1 MTTPTNSPQQM
12 MADMHDLDPEPRYNS
27 LKAVDDADHLF
38 AHAAPPQLARQ
49 AAGEPVAAPPPVPP
63 AAPAPG
69 VAGGLKEFPLGAG
82 LAHVPVALLVD
93 EELSTLHDP
102 KHAAGPGHFIVVCD
116 RSPSMALLNNRPDAE
131 RCAAVLAAE
140 VVRRLPAKL
149 ADMAAIAEPHCPTI
163 TPVCFAGGVGW
174 TDDDDQPYEEFDT
187 TEARIKA
194 MTVGEVNRN
203 TARFD
208 ACEGVI
214 GPLVGK
220 LNETYALNANGIVT
234 GSGTNIIGALRWGER
249 AGRILCEQHGGYAV
263 VILITD
269 GDATVPHGCTA
280 SDFIR
285 GCLEDDRCAAASG
298 APFGSPVSFAA
309 LMVGNEVQP
318 KALKELIGT
327 KGMLAYAQTPPA
339 IESALDTLIKPFVER
354 PMRAL
359 DTITF
364 TRFLYE
370 DAASDAGTVVC
381 SLHHHGPLHLAENR
395 EALFEVAVP
404 PEPRGPTNQLPPSAL
419 RVEVLTGV
427 NLLDWARTTLV
438 AAHHFHHPS
447 GLAHPEGE
455 FSPLA
460 VQLARAKTL
469 HNEFKKIETQSPDW
483 PCTAG
488 TARQPLGK
496 RTTFEIPVKAVAACH
511 GQMSARP
518 ARGWWNRVL
527 DQQRF
532 VNDGIF
538 GHVRKG
544 MQFYDHVAAAFNGPM
559 SRRQASAVASDIA
572 YRAAS
577 VGRAGTSERMRS
589 LAADVEQ
596 VEVDDDEAGP
606 FSPAHYVAAASSQ
619 GVSAQ

>member
-1 MTTPTNSPQQM
+1 MTTPTDAQQM

-27 LKAVDDADHLF
+27 LKAEDDDDHLF
-38 AHAAPPQLARQ
+38 AHAAPPQLGRQ
-49 AAGEPVAAPPPVPP
+49 AAAPPPVPP
-63 AAPAPG
+63 AVPPPG

-102 KHAAGPGHFIVVCD
+102 KHAVRSVHIIAGWD
-116 RSPSMALLNNRPDAE
+116 RSPSMALFRNRPNAE

-140 VVRRLPAKL
+140 VVRRLPAKF
-149 ADMAAIAEPHCPTI
+149 ADMAALAEPHCATI
-163 TPVCFAGGVGW
+163 TNFCFAGGVGW
-174 TDDDDQPYEEFDT
+174 TDDDDQPYEDFNT

-203 TARFD
+203 TARFE
-208 ACEGVI
+208 ACESVI

-220 LNETYALNANGIVT
+220 LNETYALNANGIAT
-234 GSGTNIIGALRWGER
+234 GSGTNIVGALRWGER
-249 AGRILCEQHGGYAV
+249 AGRILCEQHGGYALV
-263 VILITD
+263 VLITD
-269 GDATVPHGCTA
+269 GDATVPHDCTA
-280 SDFIR
+280 SDLIR
-285 GCLEDDRCAAASG
+285 GCLEDDRRAAASG

-318 KALKELIGT
+318 KALKELVGT
-327 KGMLAYAQTPPA
+327 KGMLAYAQSPAA
-339 IESALDTLIKPFVER
+339 IESALDTLLKPFFER

-359 DTITF
+359 DTIAF

-370 DAASDAGTVVC
+370 DAASDAGVVVC

-404 PEPRGPTNQLPPSAL
+404 PEPRALGGGQAPVAL

-427 NLLDWARTTLV
+427 NLLDWARKITV
-438 AAHHFHHPS
+438 D
-447 GLAHPEGE
+447 AHPGGFLEQDG
-455 FSPLA
+455 PWTALA
-460 VQLARAKTL
+460 EALARAKTL
-469 HNEFKKIETQSPDW
+469 HNEFQKIQTQFPDW
-483 PCTAG
+483 PRTTG

-496 RTTFEIPVKAVAACH
+496 RATFEIPAKAVAA
-511 GQMSARP
+511 GPLTGGAWTSFRP
-518 ARGWWNRVL
+518 AMGWWNRIL
-527 DQQRF
+527 EQQRF

-559 SRRQASAVASDIA
+559 SRREASAVASDIA

-596 VEVDDDEAGP
+596 VEVDDDGECA
-606 FSPAHYVAAASSQ
+606 FSPSHYVAAASSQ
-619 GVSAQ
+619 SVS

>member
-1 MTTPTNSPQQM
+1 MTTDNSPEQM

-27 LKAVDDADHLF
+27 LKAYDDPDHLA
-38 AHAAPPQLARQ
+38 AHAAPPQLRRQ
-49 AAGEPVAAPPPVPP
+49 AAAPPPVPP
-63 AAPAPG
+63 PVPPPGAAA
-69 VAGGLKEFPLGAG
+69 GLKEFPLGAG

-102 KHAAGPGHFIVVCD
+102 KHTAGPVHFLVGWD
-116 RSPSMALLNNRPDAE
+116 RSPSMALFQNRPNAE

-149 ADMAAIAEPHCPTI
+149 ADMAALAEPHCPTI
-163 TPVCFAGGVGW
+163 THFCFAGGVAW
-174 TDDDDQPYEEFDT
+174 TDDNDQPYEDFDT
-187 TEARIKA
+187 TDSRIKA

-203 TARFD
+203 TSRFD
-208 ACEGVI
+208 ACDGTI
-214 GPLVGK
+214 GPLIGK
-220 LNETYALNANGIVT
+220 LNETYALNANGIAT
-234 GSGTNIIGALRWGER
+234 GSGTNIVGALRWGER

-269 GDATVPHGCTA
+269 GDATVPHDCTG
-280 SDFIR
+280 SDFLR
-285 GCLEDDRCAAASG
+285 GCLEDDRRAAASG
-298 APFGSPVSFAA
+298 SPFGSPVSFAA

-318 KALKELIGT
+318 KALKELVGT
-327 KGMLAYAQTPPA
+327 KGMLAYAQTPQA

-370 DAASDAGTVVC
+370 DAASDAGAVVC

-404 PEPRGPTNQLPPSAL
+404 PEPRAPGDGKAPAAL
-419 RVEVLTGV
+419 RVEVLAGV
-427 NLLDWARTTLV
+427 NLLDWARKITV
-438 AAHHFHHPS
+438 D
-447 GLAHPEGE
+447 AHPGKFLEQDE
-455 FSPLA
+455 PWTALA
-460 VQLARAKTL
+460 EALARAKTL
-469 HNEFKKIETQSPDW
+469 HNEFRKIQAKFPDW
-483 PCTAG
+483 PRTTG

-496 RTTFEIPVKAVAACH
+496 RTTFEIPAKAVAPVA
-511 GQMSARP
+511 GGAQMSVRP
-518 ARGWWNRVL
+518 AMGWWNRVL

-544 MQFYDHVAAAFNGPM
+544 MQFYDHVAAVFNGPM
-559 SRRQASAVASDIA
+559 SRRQASAVASDVA
-572 YRAAS
+572 YRALS
-577 VGRAGTSERMRS
+577 VGRARTSERMRS
-589 LAADVEQ
+589 LAADVES
-596 VEVDDDEAGP
+596 VEVEDQPGGPSP

-619 GVSAQ
+619 GVTPE

>member
-1 MTTPTNSPQQM
+1 MTTPADAQQM
-12 MADMHDLDPEPRYNS
+12 MADMHDLDPAPRYNS
-27 LKAVDDADHLF
+27 LKAVDDDDHLF

-49 AAGEPVAAPPPVPP
+49 AAAPPPVPP
-63 AAPAPG
+63 AVPPPG

-102 KHAAGPGHFIVVCD
+102 KHAAGPMHFLIGCD
-116 RSPSMALLNNRPDAE
+116 RSPSMALRNHRPDAE

-149 ADMAAIAEPHCPTI
+149 ADMAALAEPHCPTI
-163 TPVCFAGGVGW
+163 TPFCFAGGVAW
-174 TDDDDQPYEEFDT
+174 TDDDDQPYEEFNT

-220 LNETYALNANGIVT
+220 LNETYALNANGIAV

-269 GDATVPHGCTA
+269 GDATVPFDCTT

-285 GCLEDDRCAAASG
+285 GCLEDDRRDAAVG
-298 APFGSPVSFAA
+298 KAPFGSPVSFAA

-318 KALKELIGT
+318 KALKELVGT

-370 DAASDAGTVVC
+370 DAAVGHAAVVC

-404 PEPRGPTNQLPPSAL
+404 PEPRASGDGQAPAPAAL

-427 NLLDWARTTLV
+427 NLLDWARKITID
-438 AAHHFHHPS
+438 
-447 GLAHPEGE
+447 AHPGKFLEQDE
-455 FSPLA
+455 QWTPLA
-460 VQLARAKTL
+460 VRLSRAATL
-469 HNEFKKIETQSPDW
+469 HNEFRKIQTQFPDW
-483 PCTAG
+483 PCTTGA
-488 TARQPLGK
+488 ARQPLGK
-496 RTTFEIPVKAVAACH
+496 RTTFEIPVKAVAA
-511 GQMSARP
+511 GPGGAWMSVRP
-518 ARGWWNRVL
+518 AMGWWNRIL
-527 DQQRF
+527 EQQLF

-596 VEVDDDEAGP
+596 VEVDDGECA

-619 GVSAQ
+619 SVS

>member
-1 MTTPTNSPQQM
+1 MTTPTDSPQQM

-27 LKAVDDADHLF
+27 LKAVDDDDHLF

-49 AAGEPVAAPPPVPP
+49 AAAPPPVPP
-63 AAPAPG
+63 AVPPPG

-102 KHAAGPGHFIVVCD
+102 KHAVRSMHVVLGWD
-116 RSPSMALLNNRPDAE
+116 RSPSMALFRNRPNAE
-131 RCAAVLAAE
+131 QCAAVLAAE
-140 VVRRLPAKL
+140 VVRRLPAKF
-149 ADMAAIAEPHCPTI
+149 ADMAALAEPHCATI
-163 TPVCFAGGVGW
+163 TNFCFAGSVGW
-174 TDDDDQPYEEFDT
+174 TDDDDQPYEDFDT
-187 TEARIKA
+187 TAARIKA

-203 TARFD
+203 TARFE
-208 ACEGVI
+208 ACESVI

-220 LNETYALNANGIVT
+220 LNETYALNANGIAT
-234 GSGTNIIGALRWGER
+234 GSGTNIVGALRWGER
-249 AGRILCEQHGGYAV
+249 AGRILCEQYGGYAL

-269 GDATVPHGCTA
+269 GDATVPHDCTA

-285 GCLEDDRCAAASG
+285 GCLEDDRLAAASG

-318 KALKELIGT
+318 KALKELVGT

-339 IESALDTLIKPFVER
+339 IESALDTLLKPFFER

-370 DAASDAGTVVC
+370 DAAVGNAAVVC

-404 PEPRGPTNQLPPSAL
+404 PEPRASGCGPAPAPAAL

-427 NLLDWARTTLV
+427 NLLDWARKITID
-438 AAHHFHHPS
+438 
-447 GLAHPEGE
+447 AHPGRFLEQDE
-455 FSPLA
+455 QWTPLA
-460 VQLARAKTL
+460 VRLSRAATL
-469 HNEFKKIETQSPDW
+469 HNEFRKIQTQFPDW
-483 PCTAG
+483 PRTTG
-488 TARQPLGK
+488 TARQPLAK
-496 RTTFEIPVKAVAACH
+496 RTTFEIPVKAVAPLTGGA
-511 GQMSARP
+511 QMSVRP
-518 ARGWWNRVL
+518 AMGWWNRIL

-544 MQFYDHVAAAFNGPM
+544 MQFYDHLAAAFNGPM

-589 LAADVEQ
+589 LAADVEE
-596 VEVDDDEAGP
+596 VEVTDDMGP

-619 GVSAQ
+619 SVSSS

>member
-1 MTTPTNSPQQM
+1 
-12 MADMHDLDPEPRYNS
+12 
-27 LKAVDDADHLF
+27 
-38 AHAAPPQLARQ
+38 
-49 AAGEPVAAPPPVPP
+49 
-63 AAPAPG
+63 
-69 VAGGLKEFPLGAG
+69 
-82 LAHVPVALLVD
+82 
-93 EELSTLHDP
+93 
-102 KHAAGPGHFIVVCD
+102 
-116 RSPSMALLNNRPDAE
+116 
-131 RCAAVLAAE
+131 
-140 VVRRLPAKL
+140 
-149 ADMAAIAEPHCPTI
+149 
-163 TPVCFAGGVGW
+163 
-174 TDDDDQPYEEFDT
+174 
-187 TEARIKA
+187 
-194 MTVGEVNRN
+194 
-203 TARFD
+203 
-208 ACEGVI
+208 
-214 GPLVGK
+214 
-220 LNETYALNANGIVT
+220 
-234 GSGTNIIGALRWGER
+234 
-249 AGRILCEQHGGYAV
+249 

-269 GDATVPHGCTA
+269 GDATVPHDCTA

-285 GCLEDDRCAAASG
+285 GCLEDDRRAAASK

-318 KALKELIGT
+318 KALKELVGT

-364 TRFLYE
+364 TRYLHE
-370 DAASDAGTVVC
+370 DAASNAGAVVC

-404 PEPRGPTNQLPPSAL
+404 PQPRAPSGGQAPPPAAL

-427 NLLDWARTTLV
+427 NLLDWARKITID
-438 AAHHFHHPS
+438 AHRRFLEQDEPWTA
-447 GLAHPEGE
+447 LAE
-455 FSPLA
+455 A
-460 VQLARAKTL
+460 LARASML
-469 HNEFKKIETQSPDW
+469 HNEFRKIQTQFPDW
-483 PCTAG
+483 PRTTGA
-488 TARQPLGK
+488 ARQPLGK
-496 RTTFEIPVKAVAACH
+496 RTTFEIPVKAVPPLP
-511 GQMSARP
+511 GGISMSVRP
-518 ARGWWNRVL
+518 AMGWWNRIL

-596 VEVDDDEAGP
+596 VEVADEDGECA
-606 FSPAHYVAAASSQ
+606 FSPSHYAAAASSQ
-619 GVSAQ
+619 GVSSS